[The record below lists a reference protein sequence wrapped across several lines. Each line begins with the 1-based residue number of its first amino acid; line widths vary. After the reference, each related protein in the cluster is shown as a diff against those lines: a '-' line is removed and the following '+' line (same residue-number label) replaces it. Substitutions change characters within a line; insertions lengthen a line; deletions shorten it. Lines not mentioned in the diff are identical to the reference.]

1 MIEFGNSLRAARE
14 AKGYTIGQIAET
26 THMAPTTIRELEN
39 EDFTRIAAPIY
50 GRGFVKLYCEAVG
63 LDPKPFVAEFMEIYN
78 GNRETAIR
86 ERSVAHESEPPAAP
100 PPAPEPIDE
109 PPPAPE
115 PIAAPPPA
123 PELIAAPPPV
133 PEPIA
138 APPPAPEPI
147 DEPPPVARSSFTS
160 VPRSDVQPDL
170 FHPAPEPPP
179 APAPFAEK
187 EPSAEPPSL
196 SRYAA
201 PIRQMRPPAIPRS
214 VWRVA
219 ILATAAIAFLWI
231 LGLGFRAL
239 YRATSSAPAPTTDV
253 ALSAPPAADTPPEE
267 RPAAVAPKAETAAP
281 EVKPAAPAAAK
292 TKTAP
297 AAPNKARVPQK
308 IPALYVD

>member
-63 LDPKPFVAEFMEIYN
+63 LDPKPFIAEFMEIYN
-78 GNRETAIR
+78 GNRETVIR
-86 ERSVAHESEPPAAP
+86 ERHVEHE
-100 PPAPEPIDE
+100 PEPIAE
-109 PPPAPE
+109 PPPDPEPPAPE
-115 PIAAPPPA
+115 PIAEPIAEPPPE
-123 PELIAAPPPV
+123 PEPPV
-133 PEPIA
+133 APQPTPEPIA
-138 APPPAPEPI
+138 
-147 DEPPPVARSSFTS
+147 EPPPVARSSFAS
-160 VPRSDVQPDL
+160 VQRSDAQPDL

-179 APAPFAEK
+179 ASAPFAET

-201 PIRQMRPPAIPRS
+201 PIRPTRPPAIPRS

-219 ILATAAIAFLWI
+219 ILASAAIALLWI

-267 RPAAVAPKAETAAP
+267 
-281 EVKPAAPAAAK
+281 KPAAK

-297 AAPNKARVPQK
+297 AAPAKARVPQK